1 MRTKIYIYFLP
12 DMTRRIVHDGLHRD
26 GLHHDAHHH
35 DGLHREVLQHHEYEG
50 HRHDGPSHEER
61 QQGQRPEHSDDGL
74 LDNEVGDVGN
84 ARTFCNTILYLKGTV
99 SQDFCPPPPHTQGP
113 FRNGQSCFESLPL
126 EAFKGIIRQNKV
138 YGGNQLH

>member
-1 MRTKIYIYFLP
+1 
-12 DMTRRIVHDGLHRD
+12 MTRRIVHDGLHRD

-84 ARTFCNTILYLKGTV
+84 ARTFCNTIIYLKGTV
-99 SQDFCPPPPHTQGP
+99 SQDFCSPPPPPTPKALFAMVRVVLNHY
-113 FRNGQSCFESLPL
+113 LWKL
-126 EAFKGIIRQNKV
+126 LKG
-138 YGGNQLH
+138 